1 MSSGV
6 IEQIEEMLM
15 SKRHFEDYL
24 NKVYN
29 SYLQLEKVYNTYLEE
44 CQKDMVEPERLQS
57 LEEMIKPVKDSYNTL
72 RYIKYLLDMPNRESK
87 GARYI
92 NQNKRLLNSID
103 DKYKKEAVLRANE
116 ETINKA
122 TAEISKE

>member
-1 MSSGV
+1 
-6 IEQIEEMLM
+6 M
-15 SKRHFEDYL
+15 SKRHFEEYL
-24 NKVYN
+24 NNVYN
-29 SYLQLEKVYNTYLEE
+29 SYLQLEKVYNAYLEE

>member
-1 MSSGV
+1 
-6 IEQIEEMLM
+6 M
-15 SKRHFEDYL
+15 SKKHFEDYL

-29 SYLQLEKVYNTYLEE
+29 SYLQLEKVYNAYLEE

>member
-1 MSSGV
+1 
-6 IEQIEEMLM
+6 M
-15 SKRHFEDYL
+15 SKRHFEEYL
-24 NKVYN
+24 NNVYN
-29 SYLQLEKVYNTYLEE
+29 SYLQLEKVYNAYLEE

-72 RYIKYLLDMPNRESK
+72 RYIKYLLDMPNKESK

-122 TAEISKE
+122 TAELSKE